1 MAQLDQASLNQIVA
15 AVMQVLGNQGA
26 AAKADAPQFKNSFGK
41 FDPIAR
47 DRQLLAAFHRRGF
60 KDTVLMD
67 RADKSKPYNIRP
79 FKGWIELGRRVRRG
93 EKGVKGLFHVDQTDL
108 INPPKA
114 ELTPERRSMFKKAA
128 AKAKQP
134 QLVK

>member
-1 MAQLDQASLNQIVA
+1 MAKLDQEALSQIVQ
-15 AVMQVLGNQGA
+15 AVLANLQGQGTA
-26 AAKADAPQFKNSFGK
+26 SPKPASQYQNSFGK

-60 KDTVLMD
+60 RDVQLMD
-67 RADKSKPYNIRP
+67 RADKSKPFNVKPY
-79 FKGWIELGRRVRRG
+79 KVWIELGRRVRKG
-93 EKGVKGLFHVDQTDL
+93 EKGVRGLFHQDQTDP
-108 INPPKA
+108 IKP
-114 ELTPERRSMFKKAA
+114 ELAPERRSMFKKAA